1 MITNEQIASA
11 ILSSRTVEEAAKKLD
26 TSPSV
31 IYERKRKDKRLNEL
45 LQSSNREIV
54 QGTVNQL
61 LQLNSE
67 AIEVLHNSLSSPV
80 ERMRITAAVQ
90 ILKLSESY
98 FTAADLVVKLKE
110 LEDQL
115 AEEKAV

>member
-11 ILSSRTVEEAAKKLD
+11 LLSCKTVEEAAKKLD

-31 IYERKRKDKRLNEL
+31 ICERKRKDKRLNEI
-45 LQSSNREIV
+45 LQSANHEIV
-54 QGTVNQL
+54 QSTVNQL

-80 ERMRITAAVQ
+80 ERIRITAAVQ
-90 ILKLSESY
+90 ILKLSETY
-98 FTAADLVVKLKE
+98 FTAADLVKKLEE
-110 LEDQL
+110 LEQQIT
-115 AEEKAV
+115 EEQMK